1 MAKAK
6 VITEPVKKVPATKAK
21 TVAKPTFAKP
31 GQKFETPKKTDSLYR
46 FYTSTLVQK
55 NGNSVMALKWCVE
68 HGVFAPKHSAK
79 YEAMLKM
86 AQLSLKK

>member
-6 VITEPVKKVPATKAK
+6 VITEPVKKVPK
-21 TVAKPTFAKP
+21 VKPTFTKA
-31 GQKFETPKKTDSLYR
+31 GQKFQTPKKSDSLYR